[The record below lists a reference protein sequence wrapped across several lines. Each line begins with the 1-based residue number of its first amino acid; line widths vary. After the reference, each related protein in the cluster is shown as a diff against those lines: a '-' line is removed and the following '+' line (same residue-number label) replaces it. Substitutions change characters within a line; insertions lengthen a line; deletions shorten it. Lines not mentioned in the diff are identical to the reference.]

1 MWRSNL
7 TAWLLLLSFTRFG
20 WEADSFSVWINEAY
34 PYDVYELLLIEN
46 LDIEDDGDLNLD
58 ENIDGSSDEKEEQE
72 DALICQYWSS
82 VRRNH

>member
-46 LDIEDDGDLNLD
+46 LDIEDDDDLNLD
-58 ENIDGSSDEKEEQE
+58 ENIDGSSDEKEELE